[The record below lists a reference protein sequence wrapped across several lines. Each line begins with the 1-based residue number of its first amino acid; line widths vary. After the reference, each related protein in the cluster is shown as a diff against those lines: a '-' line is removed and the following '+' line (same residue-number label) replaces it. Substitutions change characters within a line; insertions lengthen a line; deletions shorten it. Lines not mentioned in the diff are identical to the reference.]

1 MSGSAAVRVPLRG
14 AGLAPLAT
22 RDSSLDPLSL
32 PWGRRETAARAAPV
46 PLAGK
51 CRESGSVKR
60 LSRHILTARAA
71 VPVFHVPL
79 DRQAPGL
86 REGQGVKVFKG
97 TVQMIQ

>member
-1 MSGSAAVRVPLRG
+1 MAVRVPLRG
-14 AGLAPLAT
+14 TGLAPLAT
-22 RDSSLDPLSL
+22 RDQSLDPLPL
-32 PWGRRETAARAAPV
+32 RDRRRETVARAAPV

-51 CRESGSVKR
+51 CRGSRSVKR

-79 DRQAPGL
+79 DRQTPGL